1 MLKNYTEYPTDEAWT
16 VKLTDGKHPYY
27 FSSQNGKQYIRLTQ
41 NLERTLTLTA
51 LATPDNS
58 SSTKYLRS
66 AQYKSETYLPSQW
79 RDNPGSAKDED
90 GLPLGTL
97 KQDGNT
103 EFVTYTG
110 QTAES
115 FEATVKFSFTPR
127 VKSNSSEHGSPT
139 YRVMLLA
146 NIWAMTKSTAYL

>member
-16 VKLTDGKHPYY
+16 VKLTDGKYNYY
-27 FSSQNGKQYIRLTQ
+27 FTKNGKQYIRLTN

-51 LATPDNS
+51 LATPDN
-58 SSTKYLRS
+58 STKYLRS

-79 RDNPGSAKDED
+79 RDHNGDSGKDED

-97 KQDGNT
+97 NKDGDT
-103 EFVTYTG
+103 EYVTYTG

-115 FEATVKFSFTPR
+115 FEATVS
-127 VKSNSSEHGSPT
+127 
-139 YRVMLLA
+139 
-146 NIWAMTKSTAYL
+146 